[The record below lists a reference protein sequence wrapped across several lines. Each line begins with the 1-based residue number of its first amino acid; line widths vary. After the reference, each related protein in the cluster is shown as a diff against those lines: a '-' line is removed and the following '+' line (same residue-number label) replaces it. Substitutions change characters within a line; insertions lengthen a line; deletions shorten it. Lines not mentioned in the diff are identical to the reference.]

1 MRGPSVRPIIIAA
14 GGTGG
19 HLTPAEAVAAEFAAR
34 GERVILMTDARS
46 IAATEDFPCEERII
60 LSGAG
65 LAGRSLFRAVR
76 GGAAMV
82 AGIAQAARAMRA
94 QKPAA
99 VVGFGGYPS
108 VAPVVAARMLL
119 PGWPVPVILHEQNA
133 VLGRAN
139 RLLSRG
145 QATLALTYAETA
157 RVPVNAYTVVTG
169 NPVRAAIAALA
180 TQPYPD
186 ASGRLRL
193 LVTGGSLGAGIFAR
207 LVPAALAQLPAEVL
221 ARLDLVQQV
230 RPEDMAQAQATYA
243 ALGLTP
249 DLAPFFAD
257 MPQRL
262 AAAHLVI
269 ARAGAS
275 TCAELACA
283 GRPAILVPLPGAIDD
298 HQSANAA
305 ALAAGGGAIVAAQG
319 GLTPEV
325 LAAQLAALLGDP
337 ARLVAMAAAEYAMGC
352 PEAARRLADTV
363 QTAVREEVG

>member
-1 MRGPSVRPIIIAA
+1 MRPIIIAA

-19 HLTPAEAVAAEFAAR
+19 HLSPAEAVAAEFSAR

-46 IAATEDFPCEERII
+46 MTATENFPCEERII

-65 LAGRSLFRAVR
+65 LAGRGIFRAAK
-76 GGAAMV
+76 GGAAMI
-82 AGIAQAARAMRA
+82 AGVAQAARVMRA

-108 VAPVVAARMLL
+108 VAPVIAARLFM

-145 QATLALTYAETA
+145 QATLALTYAGTT
-157 RVPVNAYTVVTG
+157 RIPVNAYTVVTG
-169 NPVRAAIAALA
+169 NPVRSAIAALSA
-180 TQPYPD
+180 QPYPD
-186 ASGRLRL
+186 ATGRLRL
-193 LVTGGSLGAGIFAR
+193 LVTGGSLGAGVFSR
-207 LVPAALAQLPAEVL
+207 LIPAAVALLPTDIL
-221 ARLDLVQQV
+221 ARLDLAQQV
-230 RPEDMAQAQATYA
+230 RPEDMDSVREHYQ

-249 DLAPFFAD
+249 ELAPFFAD

-262 AAAHLVI
+262 AGAHLVI

-305 ALAAGGGAIVAAQG
+305 ALAVGGGAIVAAQG
-319 GLTPEV
+319 VLTPDA
-325 LAAQLAALLGDP
+325 LAAHLVALLGDP
-337 ARLVAMAAAEYAMGC
+337 GRLAAMAAAEQAMGC
-352 PEAARRLADTV
+352 PDAARLLADTV